1 MNNNINNYHNGENSN
16 GKLDFTTKLSYG
28 IGTLGQSMA
37 GNMTAIFMLTFFT
50 NVAGISPGLAGA
62 ILLIGKVWDAV
73 NDPLIGWLSDQ
84 TKSLR
89 WGRRL
94 SWIVY
99 GTIPFALFRFL
110 QWLVPSFNQN
120 QNSNVGLLFW
130 YYVVIGIIAEALF
143 TAVSL
148 PYGAMTPELTQDYD
162 ERTSLN
168 SFRFTFSIIGEI
180 SSLILVQ
187 IIFSHPIF
195 TNLQIKNQYLLLA
208 GIFSVVTII
217 CLYWCVWQTRDR
229 LLLFEKQH
237 IHNQE
242 LEHIPFT
249 EQLKNLWDNKPFLF
263 VIIIFLCSWLGA
275 NITATIFPYFVIYL
289 MKLPPSHIPQ
299 LMIVVQVTA
308 LIMLYCWSYLSKEY
322 GRKSVYFLGI
332 GIWII
337 ASFGIFFLQP
347 QQMYVT
353 YLLCVMVGCGLSTAY
368 LIPWSMITDVI
379 DLDELNHGQRREGI
393 FYGFVVFLQKLVLA
407 LGIFLVSY
415 GLEISGFQAGTG
427 ETLIVQPESALLGIR
442 LVISPLT
449 MIFLI
454 LGLLVNYFY
463 PLTREIHAEIMLQ
476 LKERHHQDNV

>member
-1 MNNNINNYHNGENSN
+1 MNDNCNNYNNRRN
-16 GKLDFTTKLSYG
+16 PDAKLDFTTKLSYG

-37 GNMTAIFMLTFFT
+37 GNMTAIFMLSFFT
-50 NVAGISPGLAGA
+50 NVAGISPALAGG
-62 ILLIGKVWDAV
+62 ILLIGKIWDAI

-110 QWLVPSFNQN
+110 QWVVPSLHQDQN
-120 QNSNVGLLFW
+120 TNIGLLFW
-130 YYVVIGIIAEALF
+130 YYVIIGIIAEALF

-148 PYGAMTPELTQDYD
+148 PYGAITPELTQDYD

-180 SSLILVQ
+180 SSLVLVQ
-187 IIFSHPIF
+187 IILSHPLF
-195 TNLQIKNQYLLLA
+195 ANLQIKNQYLLLA
-208 GIFSVVTII
+208 GIFSVLII
-217 CLYWCVWQTRDR
+217 ISLYWCVWGTRDR

-237 IHNQE
+237 IHTQE
-242 LEHIPFT
+242 LEHTPIT
-249 EQLKNLWDNKPFLF
+249 EQLKTLWDNKPFLF

-275 NITATIFPYFVIYL
+275 NITATVFPYFVIYL
-289 MKLPPSHIPQ
+289 MKLPLSNIPQ
-299 LMIVVQVTA
+299 LMIVVQGTA
-308 LIMLYCWSYLSKEY
+308 LIMLNFWSYLSKRY
-322 GRKSVYFLGI
+322 GRKIVYFLGI
-332 GIWII
+332 SIWII
-337 ASFGIFFLQP
+337 ACFGILTLQP
-347 QQMYVT
+347 QQTYFL
-353 YLLCVMVGCGLSTAY
+353 YLLCIMVGCGLSTAY

-379 DLDELNHGQRREGI
+379 DLDELNHDKRREGI

-442 LVISPLT
+442 LVMSPLT
-449 MIFLI
+449 MIFLVF
-454 LGLLVNYFY
+454 GLVVNHFY
-463 PLTREIHAEIMLQ
+463 PLTREIHAEIMLK
-476 LKERHHQDNV
+476 LEERHNQDNV